1 MGRKFTEE
9 LNTENNTLIET
20 VAEIESMDIERE
32 LRAEELKREQID
44 TDLKREV
51 LENSKQDRNARKN
64 YALMIFGFLVCFMTS
79 VMVVVFLSGNKNKC
93 FELDES
99 VLIALLTTS
108 TANVIGVFVFVVKYL
123 FLFPDEH
130 HYWTFPLVFFP

>member
-1 MGRKFTEE
+1 MGRKLTE
-9 LNTENNTLIET
+9 TANNDILQEAEIDIET
-20 VAEIESMDIERE
+20 PDIERL

-79 VMVVVFLSGNKNKC
+79 VMVVVFLSGNENKN

-123 FLFPDEH
+123 FPSTKEK
-130 HYWTFPLVFFP
+130 Y